1 MNSGMGKPF
10 SILSFGWLVQI
21 SVHMKHAGEIASL
34 LTAIFWTVTALAF
47 EAAGKRVGSMIV
59 NLFRLIVGFTFLTIF
74 TWIYRGLPFP
84 TDATPQT
91 WLLLIL
97 SGLIGFVFGDLCL
110 FQAFVVIGARI
121 SMLIMAL
128 APPITAFIGW
138 IVLGET
144 LSGRSWLAML
154 MTITGI
160 AIVVLK
166 RGDEDANGS
175 GGRKVKL
182 SYPLWG
188 LLLGLGGAIGQAGGL
203 VLSKYA
209 MHDYSPFAS
218 AQIRVIAGIAGFMVL
233 FTIYGQWK
241 NGARALSD
249 HKAMAQLSLGAFFG
263 PFLGV
268 SFSLL
273 SVQLTSTGI
282 ASTIMAL
289 VPVLI
294 IPASMLLFKEKATL
308 KEVLGALL
316 AVSGTALF
324 FL

>member
-1 MNSGMGKPF
+1 
-10 SILSFGWLVQI
+10 L
-21 SVHMKHAGEIASL
+21 KHAGEITSL

-47 EAAGKRVGSMIV
+47 EASSKRIGSMIV
-59 NLFRLIVGFTFLTIF
+59 NLFRLIVGFFFLSIF
-74 TWIYRGLPFP
+74 AWIYRGILLPV
-84 TDATPQT
+84 DAAPQT

-121 SMLIMAL
+121 SMLLMAL

-138 IVLGET
+138 IALGET
-144 LSGRSWLAML
+144 LSRTSWIAMIL
-154 MTITGI
+154 TIAGI
-160 AIVVLK
+160 ALVVLK
-166 RGDEDANGS
+166 REEHHQES
-175 GGRKVKL
+175 GTKKKVRF
-182 SYPLWG
+182 SYPVWG
-188 LLLGLGGAIGQAGGL
+188 ILLGLGGAVGQAGGL
-203 VLSKYA
+203 VLSKFA
-209 MHDYSPFAS
+209 MKGYSPFAS
-218 AQIRVIAGIAGFMVL
+218 AQIRILAGIFGFIVL

-241 NGARALSD
+241 NAFRALSNST
-249 HKAMAQLSLGAFFG
+249 AMLQLSLGAFFG

-294 IPASMLLFKEKATL
+294 IPASVILFREKVTFKEIA
-308 KEVLGALL
+308 GAIL
-316 AVSGTALF
+316 AVGGVALF
-324 FL
+324 FI